1 MTKNRPKV
9 ALILRSRTKD
19 FFSLE
24 KVFGILNKLL
34 DTQLLVLPYQSNKV
48 VRLLKNIY
56 FFRALN
62 ADILHISGHDHYLLW
77 LPKRKTILTIHDI
90 EALNRKRGLRK
101 WIFKKLWFDIPLSN
115 ASVVTTISEFTK
127 SELLLLGNYKAPI
140 KVIYNPITIDLDY
153 SPKPLLS
160 KKPRVLHLGTKKNK
174 NLPRLLKAIEG
185 LDIELVIIGN
195 LSKDLQF
202 QIKKSKSL
210 IVVKK
215 SLSDDELVKEYE
227 ACDILS
233 FISTYEGFGLPIIEA
248 QSIGR
253 VVLTS
258 NVASMPEVAGEGAY
272 FVDPYSVEDIR
283 KGIEELIKN
292 DSLRKELVEKG
303 RENVKRFEPKKI
315 AAQYQELY
323 DQVANE
329 A

>member
-1 MTKNRPKV
+1 M
-9 ALILRSRTKD
+9 
-19 FFSLE
+19 
-24 KVFGILNKLL
+24 
-34 DTQLLVLPYQSNKV
+34 
-48 VRLLKNIY
+48 
-56 FFRALN
+56 
-62 ADILHISGHDHYLLW
+62 
-77 LPKRKTILTIHDI
+77 
-90 EALNRKRGLRK
+90 
-101 WIFKKLWFDIPLSN
+101 
-115 ASVVTTISEFTK
+115 
-127 SELLLLGNYKAPI
+127 
-140 KVIYNPITIDLDY
+140 IYNPITIDLDY